1 MDTHSF
7 IRYILHFSLWIWREF
22 NSNEVY
28 EFILFL
34 PSLALIL
41 CIIRLLSDEKTFF
54 FFFFGG
60 AGTHPA
66 GTTTTTTSTDLELK
80 ASISFPS
87 THNYFAYFYTY
98 ICFVLGLLDRW
109 HFKNGF
115 LCTYLCHFY
124 PTFTEN
130 ILDYLVLY
138 FLSWN
143 PQKSNSSKIG
153 QSVRI
158 KGLPPAPK
166 LELGLSIWC
175 YKHSE
180 VIKIILVS
188 LGKKI

>member
-1 MDTHSF
+1 MPISPWYFWYIWDEIETIYLLFWLLLELYLTIILDTHSF

-54 FFFFGG
+54 FVSGG

-66 GTTTTTTSTDLELK
+66 GTTTTTSTDLELK

-115 LCTYLCHFY
+115 
-124 PTFTEN
+124 
-130 ILDYLVLY
+130 
-138 FLSWN
+138 
-143 PQKSNSSKIG
+143 
-153 QSVRI
+153 
-158 KGLPPAPK
+158 
-166 LELGLSIWC
+166 
-175 YKHSE
+175 
-180 VIKIILVS
+180 
-188 LGKKI
+188 

>member
-1 MDTHSF
+1 MTTNCEKICDDLLIILVPSGGQSPTIITLDTHSF
-7 IRYILHFSLWIWREF
+7 IRWYILHFSLWIWREF

-66 GTTTTTTSTDLELK
+66 GTTTTTSTDLELK
-80 ASISFPS
+80 ASISSPS

-98 ICFVLGLLDRW
+98 ICFVLGLLDRL

-115 LCTYLCHFY
+115 
-124 PTFTEN
+124 
-130 ILDYLVLY
+130 
-138 FLSWN
+138 
-143 PQKSNSSKIG
+143 SSGTSKN
-153 QSVRI
+153 
-158 KGLPPAPK
+158 
-166 LELGLSIWC
+166 
-175 YKHSE
+175 Y
-180 VIKIILVS
+180 
-188 LGKKI
+188 